1 MLYSPH
7 STNLMVVLVYML
19 DVSGS
24 LMSLNLFMINKIGV
38 LWTVSPA
45 INNTYFID
53 YCSVFNKDVGDTEL
67 NHK

>member
-45 INNTYFID
+45 INNSYFID
-53 YCSVFNKDVGDTEL
+53 YN
-67 NHK
+67 